1 MNQKKSFLFYFD
13 NYPIVRALPPDQ
25 RGWLFSALC
34 VYAEKVW
41 QDETLTMEQVLDG
54 FPKMDLETRVACS
67 FLGGTILRDTRR
79 WLNQQQSRQAW
90 KSEKDRARPARADGP
105 SLSGEEDDRRAKED
119 MDRMRRLMERMK
131 GEEG

>member
-34 VYAEKVW
+34 VYAERVW
-41 QDETLTMEQVLDG
+41 QDETLTMEQVMQG
-54 FPKMDLETRVACS
+54 FPRMDQETRVACS

-90 KSEKDRARPARADGP
+90 KADKYRARTGGPAI
-105 SLSGEEDDRRAKED
+105 SEEEERRVQED
-119 MDRMRRLMERMK
+119 IERTRRLVARMK
-131 GEEG
+131 EEEG